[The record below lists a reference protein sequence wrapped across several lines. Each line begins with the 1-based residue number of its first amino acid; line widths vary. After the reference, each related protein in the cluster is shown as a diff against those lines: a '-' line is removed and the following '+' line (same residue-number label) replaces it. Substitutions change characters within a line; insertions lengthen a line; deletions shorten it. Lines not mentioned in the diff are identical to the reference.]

1 MKKKFW
7 TGRLKTIL
15 IVALI
20 IAICAAV
27 TLAIT
32 NGTSAIENV
41 VGTILSPIRAG
52 VASIDRLAERYYN
65 YMFRYETLEA
75 ENAEMEKQILA
86 MQEDIRDA
94 EQLQRENEWLKA
106 LLKLSEEHED
116 YKFLTSYIIS
126 WDSSDYK
133 SAFTIGKGTNAGLE
147 EGMCAVTENG
157 QVVGLVTKVGTNWA
171 TVTTIMDSSLE
182 ISASVASSG
191 YTGVVQGTFLE
202 DGTEILRMN
211 YLLTDAIVK
220 NNDQVVTTGSTLY
233 PRGLLLGYI
242 TNASLD
248 ETGVAKYATLEPSCD
263 LSKLEQI
270 AIITEYNVQCAGVTQ
285 ANCCRGGRLGVRA
298 ANTFFENLRRI
309 RNISRAGRVA
319 GPYRRPR
326 KMQLDVYMTERRPAR
341 CTRPIKMR

>member
-20 IAICAAV
+20 VAICAAV

-32 NGTSAIENV
+32 SGTSAIENV

-106 LLKLSEEHED
+106 LLNLSDEHED

-133 SAFTIGKGTNAGLE
+133 SAFTIGKGTNRFADHTSCFKIQPA
-147 EGMCAVTENG
+147 MKV
-157 QVVGLVTKVGTNWA
+157 VGTNF
-171 TVTTIMDSSLE
+171 TE
-182 ISASVASSG
+182 ISAQCKRKIKRGYKSRLLFFLPITSDAASQHQSSDILFYHSILFFTSG
-191 YTGVVQGTFLE
+191 KCTLFQLNY
-202 DGTEILRMN
+202 EISRKN
-211 YLLTDAIVK
+211 DAIR
-220 NNDQVVTTGSTLY
+220 D
-233 PRGLLLGYI
+233 
-242 TNASLD
+242 
-248 ETGVAKYATLEPSCD
+248 
-263 LSKLEQI
+263 
-270 AIITEYNVQCAGVTQ
+270 
-285 ANCCRGGRLGVRA
+285 
-298 ANTFFENLRRI
+298 
-309 RNISRAGRVA
+309 
-319 GPYRRPR
+319 
-326 KMQLDVYMTERRPAR
+326 
-341 CTRPIKMR
+341 

>member
-7 TGRLKTIL
+7 TARLKTIL
-15 IVALI
+15 IIALVV
-20 IAICAAV
+20 AICAAV
-27 TLAIT
+27 TLAIAT
-32 NGTSAIENV
+32 GTSVLENV
-41 VGTILSPIRAG
+41 VGTILSPVRAG
-52 VASIDRLAERYYN
+52 VASIDRLAQRYYD
-65 YMFRYETLEA
+65 YMFRYASLEA

-86 MQEDIRDA
+86 LQQAARDA

-106 LLKLSEEHED
+106 LLQLSGEHED
-116 YKFLTSYIIS
+116 YKFLSAYIIS

-133 SAFTIGKGTNAGLE
+133 SAFTIGKGSNAGIE

-157 QVVGLVTKVGTNWA
+157 QVIGLVTKVGVNWA
-171 TVTTIMDSSLE
+171 TITTIMDSSLE
-182 ISASVASSG
+182 ISASIASSG

-263 LSKLEQI
+263 LSQLEQI
-270 AIITEYNVQCAGVTQ
+270 AIITEYNVQ
-285 ANCCRGGRLGVRA
+285 
-298 ANTFFENLRRI
+298 
-309 RNISRAGRVA
+309 
-319 GPYRRPR
+319 
-326 KMQLDVYMTERRPAR
+326 
-341 CTRPIKMR
+341 

>member
-75 ENAEMEKQILA
+75 ESAEMEKQILA

-116 YKFLTSYIIS
+116 YNSSHRTSFRGNPPTITAPS
-126 WDSSDYK
+126 P
-133 SAFTIGKGTNAGLE
+133 SARSRTRGWRKV
-147 EGMCAVTENG
+147 CA
-157 QVVGLVTKVGTNWA
+157 
-171 TVTTIMDSSLE
+171 
-182 ISASVASSG
+182 
-191 YTGVVQGTFLE
+191 
-202 DGTEILRMN
+202 
-211 YLLTDAIVK
+211 
-220 NNDQVVTTGSTLY
+220 
-233 PRGLLLGYI
+233 P
-242 TNASLD
+242 
-248 ETGVAKYATLEPSCD
+248 
-263 LSKLEQI
+263 
-270 AIITEYNVQCAGVTQ
+270 
-285 ANCCRGGRLGVRA
+285 
-298 ANTFFENLRRI
+298 
-309 RNISRAGRVA
+309 
-319 GPYRRPR
+319 
-326 KMQLDVYMTERRPAR
+326 
-341 CTRPIKMR
+341 

>member
-15 IVALI
+15 IIALVV
-20 IAICAAV
+20 AICAAV
-27 TLAIT
+27 TLAIAT
-32 NGTSAIENV
+32 GTSALENV

-65 YMFRYETLEA
+65 YMFRYESLAA

-86 MQEDIRDA
+86 MQADVRDA

-106 LLKLSEEHED
+106 LLQLSNEHED
-116 YKFLTSYIIS
+116 YQFLTAYIIS

-157 QVVGLVTKVGTNWA
+157 QVVGLVTKVGANWA
-171 TVTTIMDSSLE
+171 TITTIMDSSLE
-182 ISASVASSG
+182 ISASIASSG

-220 NNDQVVTTGSTLY
+220 TTTRSSPPARRST
-233 PRGLLLGYI
+233 R
-242 TNASLD
+242 
-248 ETGVAKYATLEPSCD
+248 
-263 LSKLEQI
+263 
-270 AIITEYNVQCAGVTQ
+270 AG
-285 ANCCRGGRLGVRA
+285 CCWA
-298 ANTFFENLRRI
+298 
-309 RNISRAGRVA
+309 ISRTPAST
-319 GPYRRPR
+319 RRALQNTPR
-326 KMQLDVYMTERRPAR
+326 SSRRATSASSSRSPSSRSMTCNDPMIGKEAR
-341 CTRPIKMR
+341 HARDL

>member
-94 EQLQRENEWLKA
+94 EQLQRENEWL
-106 LLKLSEEHED
+106 
-116 YKFLTSYIIS
+116 
-126 WDSSDYK
+126 
-133 SAFTIGKGTNAGLE
+133 
-147 EGMCAVTENG
+147 
-157 QVVGLVTKVGTNWA
+157 
-171 TVTTIMDSSLE
+171 
-182 ISASVASSG
+182 
-191 YTGVVQGTFLE
+191 
-202 DGTEILRMN
+202 
-211 YLLTDAIVK
+211 
-220 NNDQVVTTGSTLY
+220 
-233 PRGLLLGYI
+233 
-242 TNASLD
+242 
-248 ETGVAKYATLEPSCD
+248 
-263 LSKLEQI
+263 
-270 AIITEYNVQCAGVTQ
+270 
-285 ANCCRGGRLGVRA
+285 
-298 ANTFFENLRRI
+298 
-309 RNISRAGRVA
+309 
-319 GPYRRPR
+319 
-326 KMQLDVYMTERRPAR
+326 
-341 CTRPIKMR
+341 

>member
-65 YMFRYETLEA
+65 YMFRYESLAA

-106 LLKLSEEHED
+106 LLNLSDEHED

-126 WDSSDYK
+126 WDSSGTGRGNVRRY
-133 SAFTIGKGTNAGLE
+133 GK
-147 EGMCAVTENG
+147 
-157 QVVGLVTKVGTNWA
+157 
-171 TVTTIMDSSLE
+171 
-182 ISASVASSG
+182 
-191 YTGVVQGTFLE
+191 
-202 DGTEILRMN
+202 
-211 YLLTDAIVK
+211 
-220 NNDQVVTTGSTLY
+220 
-233 PRGLLLGYI
+233 
-242 TNASLD
+242 
-248 ETGVAKYATLEPSCD
+248 
-263 LSKLEQI
+263 
-270 AIITEYNVQCAGVTQ
+270 
-285 ANCCRGGRLGVRA
+285 
-298 ANTFFENLRRI
+298 
-309 RNISRAGRVA
+309 RAGR
-319 GPYRRPR
+319 GPCDQGRH
-326 KMQLDVYMTERRPAR
+326 QLGHRHDDYGLIA
-341 CTRPIKMR
+341 

>member
-20 IAICAAV
+20 VAICAAV

-32 NGTSAIENV
+32 SGTSAIENV

-106 LLKLSEEHED
+106 LLNLSDEHED

-133 SAFTIGKGTNAGLE
+133 RHERGTGRGYVRRYGK
-147 EGMCAVTENG
+147 
-157 QVVGLVTKVGTNWA
+157 
-171 TVTTIMDSSLE
+171 
-182 ISASVASSG
+182 
-191 YTGVVQGTFLE
+191 
-202 DGTEILRMN
+202 
-211 YLLTDAIVK
+211 
-220 NNDQVVTTGSTLY
+220 
-233 PRGLLLGYI
+233 
-242 TNASLD
+242 
-248 ETGVAKYATLEPSCD
+248 
-263 LSKLEQI
+263 
-270 AIITEYNVQCAGVTQ
+270 
-285 ANCCRGGRLGVRA
+285 
-298 ANTFFENLRRI
+298 
-309 RNISRAGRVA
+309 RAGR
-319 GPYRRPR
+319 GPCDQGRH
-326 KMQLDVYMTERRPAR
+326 QLGHRHDDHGLIA
-341 CTRPIKMR
+341 

>member
-15 IVALI
+15 IIALVV
-20 IAICAAV
+20 AICAAV
-27 TLAIT
+27 TLAIAT
-32 NGTSAIENV
+32 GTSALENV

-65 YMFRYETLEA
+65 YMFRYESLAA
-75 ENAEMEKQILA
+75 E
-86 MQEDIRDA
+86 
-94 EQLQRENEWLKA
+94 
-106 LLKLSEEHED
+106 
-116 YKFLTSYIIS
+116 
-126 WDSSDYK
+126 
-133 SAFTIGKGTNAGLE
+133 KG
-147 EGMCAVTENG
+147 
-157 QVVGLVTKVGTNWA
+157 VVGMLMLGMTDGV
-171 TVTTIMDSSLE
+171 
-182 ISASVASSG
+182 G

-263 LSKLEQI
+263 LGKLEQI
-270 AIITEYNVQCAGVTQ
+270 AIITQYDLQ
-285 ANCCRGGRLGVRA
+285 
-298 ANTFFENLRRI
+298 
-309 RNISRAGRVA
+309 
-319 GPYRRPR
+319 
-326 KMQLDVYMTERRPAR
+326 
-341 CTRPIKMR
+341 

>member
-106 LLKLSEEHED
+106 LLSCPKSMRIINSSHR
-116 YKFLTSYIIS
+116 TSFRGIPPTI
-126 WDSSDYK
+126 K
-133 SAFTIGKGTNAGLE
+133 APLPSARARTRGWRRV
-147 EGMCAVTENG
+147 CA
-157 QVVGLVTKVGTNWA
+157 
-171 TVTTIMDSSLE
+171 
-182 ISASVASSG
+182 
-191 YTGVVQGTFLE
+191 
-202 DGTEILRMN
+202 
-211 YLLTDAIVK
+211 
-220 NNDQVVTTGSTLY
+220 
-233 PRGLLLGYI
+233 P
-242 TNASLD
+242 
-248 ETGVAKYATLEPSCD
+248 
-263 LSKLEQI
+263 
-270 AIITEYNVQCAGVTQ
+270 
-285 ANCCRGGRLGVRA
+285 
-298 ANTFFENLRRI
+298 
-309 RNISRAGRVA
+309 
-319 GPYRRPR
+319 
-326 KMQLDVYMTERRPAR
+326 
-341 CTRPIKMR
+341 

>member
-1 MKKKFW
+1 MTCRRRRHEEKFW

-20 IAICAAV
+20 VAICAAV

-32 NGTSAIENV
+32 SGTSAIENV

-106 LLKLSEEHED
+106 LLNLSDEHED

-220 NNDQVVTTGSTLY
+220 ITTRS
-233 PRGLLLGYI
+233 
-242 TNASLD
+242 S
-248 ETGVAKYATLEPSCD
+248 
-263 LSKLEQI
+263 
-270 AIITEYNVQCAGVTQ
+270 
-285 ANCCRGGRLGVRA
+285 
-298 ANTFFENLRRI
+298 
-309 RNISRAGRVA
+309 
-319 GPYRRPR
+319 
-326 KMQLDVYMTERRPAR
+326 RPAR
-341 CTRPIKMR
+341 RSIRAACCWDTSQTPVSTRQALRNTPRSNRPATCPSWSRSQSLRSIMCSDSRRVRFS

>member
-133 SAFTIGKGTNAGLE
+133 SAFTIGKGTNAGRE

-157 QVVGLVTKVGTNWA
+157 QVVGLVTKVGANWA
-171 TVTTIMDSSLE
+171 TVTAIMDSSLE

-220 NNDQVVTTGSTLY
+220 AKPATKQGTYVKSVVVSSTMG
-233 PRGLLLGYI
+233 PGGKI
-242 TNASLD
+242 NAARYAG
-248 ETGVAKYATLEPSCD
+248 GVA
-263 LSKLEQI
+263 
-270 AIITEYNVQCAGVTQ
+270 
-285 ANCCRGGRLGVRA
+285 A
-298 ANTFFENLRRI
+298 A
-309 RNISRAGRVA
+309 
-319 GPYRRPR
+319 
-326 KMQLDVYMTERRPAR
+326 K
-341 CTRPIKMR
+341 

>member
-157 QVVGLVTKVGTNWA
+157 QVVGLVTKVGANWA
-171 TVTTIMDSSLE
+171 TVTTIMDS
-182 ISASVASSG
+182 
-191 YTGVVQGTFLE
+191 
-202 DGTEILRMN
+202 
-211 YLLTDAIVK
+211 
-220 NNDQVVTTGSTLY
+220 
-233 PRGLLLGYI
+233 
-242 TNASLD
+242 
-248 ETGVAKYATLEPSCD
+248 TLEPSCD

-270 AIITEYNVQCAGVTQ
+270 AIITEYNVQ
-285 ANCCRGGRLGVRA
+285 
-298 ANTFFENLRRI
+298 
-309 RNISRAGRVA
+309 
-319 GPYRRPR
+319 
-326 KMQLDVYMTERRPAR
+326 
-341 CTRPIKMR
+341 

>member
-133 SAFTIGKGTNAGLE
+133 SAFTIGKGERGAG
-147 EGMCAVTENG
+147 G
-157 QVVGLVTKVGTNWA
+157 
-171 TVTTIMDSSLE
+171 
-182 ISASVASSG
+182 G
-191 YTGVVQGTFLE
+191 YVRR
-202 DGTEILRMN
+202 DG
-211 YLLTDAIVK
+211 K
-220 NNDQVVTTGSTLY
+220 
-233 PRGLLLGYI
+233 
-242 TNASLD
+242 
-248 ETGVAKYATLEPSCD
+248 
-263 LSKLEQI
+263 
-270 AIITEYNVQCAGVTQ
+270 
-285 ANCCRGGRLGVRA
+285 
-298 ANTFFENLRRI
+298 
-309 RNISRAGRVA
+309 RAGRGPCDQGRRQLGHRHDDHGLVA
-319 GPYRRPR
+319 
-326 KMQLDVYMTERRPAR
+326 
-341 CTRPIKMR
+341 